1 MQVAEVETAMD
12 RDADRIRNVL
22 NTNDS
27 DECPLKVSGHDLC
40 SMTENLIHCIGK
52 PLRKLNPEERKKK
65 YHKSGT
71 WWSKKKKPVEK
82 WSNVDKSN
90 CFLCEKRMSRKML
103 FIYVGV
109 TWPPIQIDYNNA
121 FQNFL

>member
-40 SMTENLIHCIGK
+40 SMTENLYWK
-52 PLRKLNPEERKKK
+52 A
-65 YHKSGT
+65 T
-71 WWSKKKKPVEK
+71 EK
-82 WSNVDKSN
+82 AQS
-90 CFLCEKRMSRKML
+90 
-103 FIYVGV
+103 
-109 TWPPIQIDYNNA
+109 
-121 FQNFL
+121 

>member
-52 PLRKLNPEERKKK
+52 PLRKLNPEERKKLLQ
-65 YHKSGT
+65 
-71 WWSKKKKPVEK
+71 K
-82 WSNVDKSN
+82 WSLMKQK
-90 CFLCEKRMSRKML
+90 EK
-103 FIYVGV
+103 IC
-109 TWPPIQIDYNNA
+109 
-121 FQNFL
+121 